1 MKIEVK
7 TVKNETQLM
16 ISNRKTVLLA
26 EILIKKPTSNMQHL
40 YETIKIQHQIAYL
53 CTLNSVL

>member
-16 ISNRKTVLLA
+16 ISNRKTLLLA

>member
-16 ISNRKTVLLA
+16 ISNRKTVLLP

>member
-7 TVKNETQLM
+7 TVKNETHLM
-16 ISNRKTVLLA
+16 ISNRKTVLLP